1 MTPER
6 IARELGGAR
15 KSGAGWVAR
24 CPAHD
29 DRNPS
34 LSLSERNGKLLVHC
48 FAGCPQDAVIDAL
61 RDRGLWPEPER
72 REPPKTAKPKPRASK
87 RNQAG
92 PIVAEYIYTNA
103 AGNPLFRVTRHE
115 PKDFRRWR
123 PDGKGGWLA
132 GTKGIPEVLYRLRE
146 VVEAAVVFIVEGEKD
161 VETLREHGF
170 VATCNPGGAGK
181 WRPEFAEWL
190 RGKTVI
196 VVPDADEPGRKHAED
211 IIRSLRYKA
220 ARIIRLDLSDDGV
233 KDITEWF
240 AREHSEVELCAI
252 LDHAWDEA
260 PEEVR

>member
-6 IARELGGAR
+6 IAHELGGAR
-15 KSGAGWVAR
+15 KSGDSWQAR

-34 LSLSERNGKLLVHC
+34 LSLTERNGRLLVHC
-48 FAGCPQDAVIDAL
+48 FAGCPQDVVIEAL

-72 REPPKTAKPKPRASK
+72 REPPKQNRKARARK
-87 RNQAG
+87 QDPG
-92 PIVAEYIYTNA
+92 PIVAEYIYTDQ
-103 AGNPLFRVTRHE
+103 GGSPLFRVTRHE

-123 PDGKGGWLA
+123 PDGKGGWIA

-161 VETLREHGF
+161 VETLRGHGF

-181 WRPEFAEWL
+181 WRTEFAEWL
-190 RGKTVI
+190 RGKTCI
-196 VVPDADEPGRKHAED
+196 VVPDCDEPGRKHAED
-211 IIRSLRYKA
+211 IIRSLRFKA

-233 KDITEWF
+233 KDVTEWF
-240 AREHSEVELCAI
+240 ERGHSEVELCEI
-252 LDHAWDEA
+252 LDRVWDET
-260 PEEVR
+260 PEEVS